1 MIRLIAIDVDGTLL
15 DSRGQIPAD
24 NLQAI
29 SDAAAHG
36 VRIAIVTGRSY
47 YFALPAVATLPDPLL
62 LIVHNGAI
70 TRVRAGETLTRR
82 LLARHLARE
91 VLGRTR
97 AWREHAAVLFDRPHA
112 GQMVYDL
119 LDWTH
124 PNRSR
129 FKTRNE
135 AIIQRVPVLEEA
147 LTEDPIQVTFNGDV
161 QRMRALVAELSA
173 NPLASRL
180 SVSLTEY
187 PLRDFSLVDVC
198 RSETTKGTSLARL
211 AALLG
216 IAREEVLA
224 IGDNHNDRDM
234 LEWAGTGVV
243 MGNAEAELRA
253 CGLPVT
259 GTNDEAGLAQA
270 IRRYAVA

>member
-15 DSRGQIPAD
+15 DSRGRLPAE
-24 NLQAI
+24 NQQAI
-29 SDAAAHG
+29 ADAASRG
-36 VRIAIVTGRSY
+36 VRIAIATGRSFH
-47 YFALPAVATLPDPLL
+47 FALPAVTTLPDPLL

-70 TRVRAGETLTRR
+70 TRARTGETLMRR
-82 LLARHLARE
+82 LLARDLARD
-91 VLGRTR
+91 VLAHTS
-97 AWREHAAVLFDRPHA
+97 AWREHAALLFDRPLD

-129 FKTRNE
+129 FKARNE
-135 AIIQRVPVLEEA
+135 AIIQQVPLLEDA
-147 LTEDPIQVTFNGDV
+147 LTEDPIQLTFNGEV
-161 QRMRALVAELSA
+161 EAMRALVAQLA
-173 NPLASRL
+173 AFPLALDL

-211 AALLG
+211 AESLG

-224 IGDNHNDRDM
+224 VGDNHNDRDM
-234 LEWAGTGVV
+234 LEWAGVGVV
-243 MGNAEAELRA
+243 MGNAEDELKSA
-253 CGLPVT
+253 VLPVT

-270 IRRYAVA
+270 IRRFAG